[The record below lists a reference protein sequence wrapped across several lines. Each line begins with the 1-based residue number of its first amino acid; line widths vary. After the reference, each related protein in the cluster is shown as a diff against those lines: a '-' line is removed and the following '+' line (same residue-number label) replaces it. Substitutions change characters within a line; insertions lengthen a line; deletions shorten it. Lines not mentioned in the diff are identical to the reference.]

1 MVRKEVPDMTI
12 KEFSRLCGCN
22 PQTLRYYDHVDL
34 LKPVKVDSWTGY
46 RYYDEDQALQFV
58 KIKNLQMAG
67 FSIDEIRGLLDAD
80 NDTIFKA
87 FSEKIKE
94 QENRL
99 QKTREIQQSYLS
111 EVQRMKEKVK
121 AFRETVLSLMK
132 DYDPTEEFGIS
143 ADEYRE
149 IVDSLTTYLDTHEF
163 SKGDFDYDLSSD
175 GDVAREEPEYLNVLN
190 NPEFEVVYEQHGWEH
205 VREVIGKF
213 TVPDDG
219 KEYMLLFTISKDK
232 ENQTAFANTAL
243 SVMLGANLKS
253 REKTCQS
260 SQKLACNVTVSE
272 DGKNHFW
279 LLVSHK

>member
-1 MVRKEVPDMTI
+1 MTI

-34 LKPVKVDSWTGY
+34 LKPVKVDSRTGY
-46 RYYDEDQALQFV
+46 RCYDENQAMQYV
-58 KIKNLQMAG
+58 KIKNLQLAG
-67 FSIDEIRGLLDAD
+67 FSIEEIRSLLDAD

-87 FSEKIKE
+87 FSAKIKE
-94 QENRL
+94 QEDRL

-121 AFRETVLSLMK
+121 AFRETVLPLME

-143 ADEYRE
+143 ADEYRG

-163 SKGDFDYDLSSD
+163 TEGDFDYDLSSD
-175 GDVAREEPEYLNVLN
+175 GDASREEPEYLTILN
-190 NPEFEVVYEQHGWEH
+190 NPEYQVIVEQHGWEH
-205 VREVIGKF
+205 FREVMGKIDI
-213 TVPDDG
+213 PDDG
-219 KEYMLLFTISKDK
+219 KEYLLLFTIAKDK

-243 SVMLGANLKS
+243 AVLLAHNVAKRL
-253 REKTCQS
+253 ETCRT
-260 SQKLACNVTVSE
+260 SQKIGCNVTTSE

>member
-1 MVRKEVPDMTI
+1 MTI

-87 FSEKIKE
+87 FSAKINE

-163 SKGDFDYDLSSD
+163 SEGDFDYDLSSD
-175 GDVAREEPEYLNVLN
+175 GDAAREEPEYLNVLN
-190 NPEFEVVYEQHGWEH
+190 NPDFEVVYEQHGWEH

-243 SVMLGANLKS
+243 AVLLAHNVTTRL
-253 REKTCQS
+253 ENCKT
-260 SQKLACNVTVSE
+260 SQKLGCNVTVSE

>member
-1 MVRKEVPDMTI
+1 MTI

-46 RYYDEDQALQFV
+46 RYYNEDQAVQYV
-58 KIKNLQMAG
+58 KIKNLQLAG
-67 FSIDEIRGLLDAD
+67 FSIDEIKGLLDAD
-80 NDTIFKA
+80 NETIFQA
-87 FSEKIKE
+87 FSEKIAE
-94 QENRL
+94 QEDRL
-99 QKTREIQQSYLS
+99 RKTREIQRSYLS

-121 AFRETVLSLMK
+121 EFRETVLSLME

-163 SKGDFDYDLSSD
+163 SEGDFDYDLSSD

-219 KEYMLLFTISKDK
+219 KEYMLLFAISKDK
-232 ENQTAFANTAL
+232 ENLTAFTNTAL
-243 SVMLGANLKS
+243 AVL
-253 REKTCQS
+253 
-260 SQKLACNVTVSE
+260 LAHNVTTRNTFMYKSYQEVSYYFGR
-272 DGKNHFW
+272 DYANAIFKNNAKNI
-279 LLVSHK
+279 LGIEG